1 MPCPYSRPRVACC
14 RPPALEAVE
23 MTANENPQ
31 LPSPSA
37 PFDAWQRAT
46 AALRA
51 AEAKGAPHDEI
62 VQLSEHV
69 IRARNAL
76 TLDRAQA
83 GWEPPD
89 DVLRHLI
96 GDELLLK
103 QRDDSSL
110 ALHQQPR
117 DRRDLG
123 QPAT

>member
-1 MPCPYSRPRVACC
+1 MSASESLP
-14 RPPALEAVE
+14 
-23 MTANENPQ
+23 

-51 AEAKGAPHDEI
+51 AETTGAPHNEI
-62 VQLSEHV
+62 VRLSEQV

-76 TLDRAQA
+76 TLDRAEA

-89 DVLRHLI
+89 DVLRHLV
-96 GDELLLK
+96 GDELLLQ

-110 ALHQQPR
+110 ALRQTPR
-117 DRRDLG
+117 DREDLG
-123 QPAT
+123 RAAT